1 MISREDIET
10 KARPIGEAVSSSRET
25 AKQSATW
32 LAAGVVAVVLIAFVM
47 GRRRGKQGG
56 ALVEVYKVK

>member
-1 MISREDIET
+1 MISREDIEA
-10 KARPIGEAVSSSRET
+10 KARSIEEAVSSTQET

-32 LAAGVVAVVLIAFVM
+32 LAAGVVAVVLIAFVV